1 MGGMLTAAGAST
13 VNEKAMLKARREG
26 RSQYATTS
34 GQLQFVPQQSASS
47 EQPSY
52 GGGGGGGSVAP
63 RRAAAA
69 APRQSVAALAPDYS
83 REDSLRQQQWARE
96 DKLAAEKRARQE
108 ELFNRFGSMFDQRN
122 VPSTV
127 SRTSGP
133 SAVQEAAARD
143 AAFAR
148 SKEQAGQT
156 ARASMTALQDAVGE
170 RGLMGSSVEAAQT
183 GAIVGG
189 AAGDIGEF
197 LRDRAITESA
207 QASKNADLDFQGQVT
222 QRGQTLGRQQQQQQ
236 ALLSL
241 IGGLY

>member
-1 MGGMLTAAGAST
+1 MAFPYGPGGATA
-13 VNEKAMLKARREG
+13 K
-26 RSQYATTS
+26 
-34 GQLQFVPQQSASS
+34 
-47 EQPSY
+47 Y
-52 GGGGGGGSVAP
+52 GGGGLYDQINNRRNEEIYAGSPAP
-63 RRAAAA
+63 KPTPQPRMPTASSIPA
-69 APRQSVAALAPDYS
+69 APRQSVQALAPDYS

-96 DKLAAEKRARQE
+96 DQLAAEKRARQDA
-108 ELFNRFGSMFDQRN
+108 LMSQFGSMFNQNN
-122 VPSTV
+122 VPATV
-127 SRTSGP
+127 SRTQGP
-133 SAVQEAAARD
+133 TAEQEAAARD

-156 ARASMTALQDAVGE
+156 ARASMQSLQDAVGE

-183 GAIVGG
+183 GNIIGG

-197 LRDRAITESA
+197 LRDRAMTESA
-207 QASKNADLDFQGQVT
+207 QASRNADTEYQGQVT